1 MTSPSKREDRSAE
14 IRRHAQEGQD
24 DLGPRSSHR
33 RQAVKTFLRNRLAV
47 LGTVMLIGFI
57 ICAAFAEQI
66 APADPL
72 EMDLLDPFKAPGED
86 GHLLGTD
93 NFGRDIMS
101 RLIFGSRISLTVGLV
116 VVSIA
121 AVVGTTLGLLSG
133 FYGGIIDIL
142 VMRLVEIFYS
152 FPFLILAVAVMSVL
166 GPSIYNVMLVL
177 GLVNWPIY
185 ARLVRSQVL
194 SLREQPLVEAARAIG
209 ASDGRIMFKHILP
222 NCMST
227 LIVTAA
233 MSMAG
238 AILATAAL
246 GFLGLGVQPPTP
258 EWGMMLNEGKDFL
271 RTAAHMITYP
281 GIAIMLVVLSLNFI
295 GDGLRDA
302 LDPHLHR

>member
-1 MTSPSKREDRSAE
+1 MTDKKTRALPTEANSDAGE
-14 IRRHAQEGQD
+14 IRSRGISQ
-24 DLGPRSSHR
+24 R
-33 RQAVKTFLRNRLAV
+33 RRAIRTFARNRLAV
-47 LGTVMLIGFI
+47 LGTLMLLGFI
-57 ICAAFAEQI
+57 VCAGFAEYI

-72 EMDLLDPFKAPGED
+72 RMTLEKPFLPPGTD
-86 GHLLGTD
+86 GHILGTD
-93 NFGRDIMS
+93 NFGRDILS
-101 RLIFGSRISLTVGLV
+101 RLIYGSRISLTVGIV

-121 AVVGTTLGLLSG
+121 TVIGATLGVISG
-133 FYGGIIDIL
+133 YYGGAADIL
-142 VMRLVEIFYS
+142 VMRLVEVFYS
-152 FPFLILAVAVMSVL
+152 FPFLILAVAVMAVL

-177 GLVNWPIY
+177 GLVNWPLY

-194 SLREQPLVEAARAIG
+194 SLREEPFVEAARAIG
-209 ASDGRIMFKHILP
+209 GSNLRIMFVHILP
-222 NCMST
+222 NCMSA

-271 RTAAHMITYP
+271 RRAPHMITYP

-302 LDPHLHR
+302 LDPHLRN

>member
-1 MTSPSKREDRSAE
+1 MTDAKIRGHVPTEENRPSETAPDQE
-14 IRRHAQEGQD
+14 RRK
-24 DLGPRSSHR
+24 PSR
-33 RQAVKTFLRNRLAV
+33 RRRALRTFFRNRLAV
-47 LGTVMLIGFI
+47 IGLVMLIGI
-57 ICAAFAEQI
+57 IVCAIFAEQI
-66 APADPL
+66 APFDPL
-72 EMDLLDPFKAPGED
+72 VMDFGAMFASPGEK
-86 GHLLGTD
+86 GHILGTD
-93 NFGRDIMS
+93 NFGRDILS

-121 AVVGTTLGLLSG
+121 AVLGTTLGLLSG
-133 FYGGIIDIL
+133 FYGGIVDIL
-142 VMRLVEIFYS
+142 VMRMVEIFYS

-194 SLREQPLVEAARAIG
+194 TLREQPMVEAARSIG
-209 ASDGRIMFKHILP
+209 AGDARIMFRHILP
-222 NCMST
+222 NCMSSLT
-227 LIVTAA
+227 VTAA

-271 RTAAHMITYP
+271 RSAPHMITYP
-281 GIAIMLVVLSLNFI
+281 GIAIMLVVLALNFI

>member
-1 MTSPSKREDRSAE
+1 MTRGNTTSHDHEGDTVRPVSQ
-14 IRRHAQEGQD
+14 RRRA
-24 DLGPRSSHR
+24 LR
-33 RQAVKTFLRNRLAV
+33 TFLRNRLAV
-47 LGTVMLIGFI
+47 IGTLLLIGFI
-57 ICAAFAEQI
+57 VCAVFAEQI
-66 APADPL
+66 APRNPL
-72 EMDLLDPFKAPGED
+72 EMALGSPFLNPGSS
-86 GHLLGTD
+86 GYVLGTD
-93 NFGRDIMS
+93 NFGRDILS
-101 RLIFGSRISLTVGLV
+101 RLIYGSRISLTVGLV

-121 AVVGTTLGLLSG
+121 AAIGSILGLLSG
-133 FYGGIIDIL
+133 YYGGGIDIL
-142 VMRLVEIFYS
+142 VMRLVEIFAA
-152 FPFLILAVAVMSVL
+152 FPFLILAVAVMAVL

-177 GLVNWPIY
+177 GVVNWPIY

-194 SLREQPLVEAARAIG
+194 TLREAPFVEAARAIG
-209 ASDGRIMFKHILP
+209 GSNTRIMFVHILP
-222 NCMST
+222 NCSSA

-271 RTAAHMITYP
+271 RRAPHMITLP

-302 LDPHLHR
+302 LDPHVRN